1 MNRVLAK
8 KFREYLALNPGAV
21 EEVFNKYGI
30 STDVSISVES
40 VVNAY
45 QYFKE
50 PFAVDLFNGLYP
62 QIRKNIQL
70 PMISAADPVTSV
82 TDNPE
87 AATKTS
93 FWEGFAGVLNSLAAA
108 APAIAD
114 SVYTIKNGKP
124 VVVPGNQLQPGIY
137 PGSLQNEGGV
147 NQNILIYIGIGFLAL
162 IVAILIFK
170 KVK

>member
-50 PFAVDLFNGLYP
+50 PFAVDLFNALYP
-62 QIRKNIQL
+62 QMKKSIHL
-70 PMISAADPVTSV
+70 PMISNADPVTAM

-87 AATKTS
+87 VPTKTS
-93 FWEGFAGVLNSLAAA
+93 FWDGFSSVLNSLAAA

-114 SVYTIKNGKP
+114 SVYTIKNGP
-124 VVVPGNQLQPGIY
+124 QVITPGGQVQPGY
-137 PGSLQNEGGV
+137 NPGFQNGNGV
-147 NQNILIYIGIGFLAL
+147 NQNVLIYIGIGFLAL
-162 IVAILIFK
+162 IVLILVFK